1 MEIITK
7 KIING
12 VVIPLLPDN
21 KEWKNRIEIKSE
33 TSNRLYVVAQ
43 NKKTNN
49 WGCSCPGWIIHRK
62 CKHLFALKNII
73 NLIEIEF
80 NNTKEIQ

>member
-1 MEIITK
+1 ME
-7 KIING
+7 
-12 VVIPLLPDN
+12 
-21 KEWKNRIEIKSE
+21 NRIEIKSE

-80 NNTKEIQ
+80 NNTKEIQWKVGMKLVLVVVKIYQVY